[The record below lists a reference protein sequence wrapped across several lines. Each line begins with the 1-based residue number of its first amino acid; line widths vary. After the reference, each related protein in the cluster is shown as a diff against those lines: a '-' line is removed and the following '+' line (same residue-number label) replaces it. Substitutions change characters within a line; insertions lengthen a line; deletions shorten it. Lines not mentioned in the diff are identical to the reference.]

1 MSPTDTPN
9 TLPVAPAAPAKFEKA
24 AKPAPAGRQLWDD
37 VAAPRYQP
45 GQTAWLLTFVDLTGL
60 MVVFFVLMFSR
71 QTLESDKWE
80 IVSGSFKAKF
90 APREAVLESVV
101 DGVNN
106 AETPRVVARSGL
118 GYLDVL
124 LLQHLE
130 RSKQWSGLRGTEQ
143 QGVRG
148 REMVYAI
155 APEQQDPVAHKADW
169 ERLGAALR
177 GWKNPVGVRVS
188 APQAELQRA
197 ARQAQSLTAILNA
210 SGVEGAF
217 AEVAEGDFAVQLVV
231 RAR

>member
-1 MSPTDTPN
+1 MSPTDTLHIPS
-9 TLPVAPAAPAKFEKA
+9 VAPSEPVKAEKT
-24 AKPAPAGRQLWDD
+24 AKPALAGPQLWNDV
-37 VAAPRYQP
+37 VAARYQP

-60 MVVFFVLMFSR
+60 MVVFFVLMFSK

-80 IVSGSFKAKF
+80 IISGSFQAKF

-106 AETPRVVARSGL
+106 AQTPRVVARSGL

-124 LLQHLE
+124 LQQHLE
-130 RSKQWSGLRGTEQ
+130 RSKVWGGLRGSEQ

-155 APEQQDPVAHKADW
+155 APERQNPVAHKAEW
-169 ERLGAALR
+169 QSLGAALR

-188 APQAELQRA
+188 APQADLQRA
-197 ARQAQSLTAILNA
+197 AQQAQQLTAILNG